1 MNLSENLHFLR
12 KRDKITQEELAD
24 RLGVSRQ
31 AVSKW
36 ETGEAF
42 PETDKLIM
50 LCDMFNV
57 SLDELV
63 RGNAVKEE
71 KKEEEPL
78 QDSGGFIKHMDKFSR
93 RIAAGVFL
101 ILFGATLCVLING
114 YALSF
119 NNNMSDI
126 TAVFGA
132 AAVLVCVAA
141 AVFIFVYSG
150 MEHDRFRKKY
160 RTVSGVYSE
169 KEVQA
174 FLKRFARNLAVLCS
188 GIIVDVVFLVVM
200 STLIDAGI
208 ITVSASAEDE
218 AYCYVVSAFM
228 FVLSFLVGGIVYYG
242 IQHSK
247 YEVSEYNRQ
256 NEKELNPSPRL
267 KLKDAICGAI
277 MMTAVAL
284 FLVIGFVW
292 NLWHPGWIVFPVG
305 GIICWIVG
313 VIMNAKDDH

>member
-63 RGNAVKEE
+63 RGNAVREE

-93 RIAAGVFL
+93 RISAGVFL

-200 STLIDAGI
+200 STLIDGGI
-208 ITVSASAEDE
+208 ISVLSED
-218 AYCYVVSAFM
+218 AVYCYVVSAFM
-228 FVLSFLVGGIVYYG
+228 FVLSFLVGGIVYCG
-242 IQHSK
+242 IQHTK

-256 NEKELNPSPRL
+256 NERELNPSSRS
-267 KLKDAICGAI
+267 KFKDAICGAI

-313 VIMNAKDDH
+313 VVMNAKDDR

>member
-63 RGNAVKEE
+63 RGNAVREE

-174 FLKRFARNLAVLCS
+174 FSKRFARNLALLIS

-200 STLIDAGI
+200 STLIDGGI
-208 ITVSASAEDE
+208 ISVLSED
-218 AYCYVVSAFM
+218 AVYCYVVSAFM

-247 YEVSEYNRQ
+247 YDVGEYNRQ
-256 NEKELNPSPRL
+256 NEKELNPSPRS

-313 VIMNAKDDH
+313 VVMNAKDDG